1 MEARVGIEPTR
12 SGFAVRGITTL
23 LPGHKIRIKLNTPN
37 CDILQVF
44 IANLIEILHNMTLY

>member
-23 LPGHKIRIKLNTPN
+23 LPGHFLKNSE
-37 CDILQVF
+37 
-44 IANLIEILHNMTLY
+44 EIY